1 MKRLFIV
8 LALALGLSACSSSP
22 ESADSAGTPFATSST
37 ISRQLA
43 TDVFP
48 DVTLTPWSTETEQSS
63 RSIAK
68 PVVINLWASWC
79 TNCAHEMPLI
89 ADSPYAKN
97 VVAINVGDLA
107 ITDAGQ
113 ATANALVAST
123 KNTFPIFI
131 DKNDA
136 LLKELGVN
144 GLPVTFAVDA
154 SNHIVDVEF
163 GELTQASLARL
174 VKSSGAS

>member
-1 MKRLFIV
+1 MKRHVIV
-8 LALALGLSACSSSP
+8 LALALGLAGCSSSP
-22 ESADSAGTPFATSST
+22 ESADSAGTPIATQPT

-43 TDVFP
+43 TDTFP
-48 DVTLTPWSTETEQSS
+48 DVTLTAWSTKAEQSS
-63 RSIAK
+63 HAIAK

-89 ADSPYAKN
+89 AESPYAKN
-97 VVAINVGDLA
+97 VIAINVGDLA

-123 KNTFPIFI
+123 KNSFPIFI
-131 DKNDA
+131 DKDDA
-136 LLKELGVN
+136 LLKDLGIN
-144 GLPVTFAVDA
+144 GLPVTFAVNA

-163 GELTQASLARL
+163 GELTNESLSRL
-174 VKSSGAS
+174 VVASKPR